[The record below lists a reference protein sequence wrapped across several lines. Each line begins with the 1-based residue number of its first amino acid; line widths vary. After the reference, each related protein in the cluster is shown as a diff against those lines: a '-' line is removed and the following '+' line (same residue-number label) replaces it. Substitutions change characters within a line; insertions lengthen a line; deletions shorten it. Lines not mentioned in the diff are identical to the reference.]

1 MEFLTAADASAQ
13 LEKLNGISAMRNGL
27 VALCTHLSRTLKGI
41 IRLPVLLAWSLF
53 HQHKRLILQSAHQV
67 MAHGSIA
74 PRCIVARIIVP
85 GNDVELLCPFK
96 IIKSLIGAH
105 EIGGDQ
111 SVFVVAAYYIT
122 LHFEVSKHSV

>member
-27 VALCTHLSRTLKGI
+27 VALCTHLSRTLERI

-74 PRCIVARIIVP
+74 PRCIVDRIIVP

-111 SVFVVAAYYIT
+111 NVFIVAAYYIT

>member
-1 MEFLTAADASAQ
+1 MEFLTAANASAQ

-27 VALCTHLSRTLKGI
+27 VALCTHLSRTLEGI

-85 GNDVELLCPFK
+85 GNDVELLCPFE
-96 IIKSLIGAH
+96 IVESLVGSH
-105 EIGGDQ
+105 QVGCDQ
-111 SVFVVAAYYIT
+111 YIFIVAAYNVAFHLEI
-122 LHFEVSKHSV
+122 FQHSV